1 MPGWS
6 YQTIIPSRVRNDVT
20 VPGLN
25 NPVEWDKVVEGGM
38 SLLIAVANYLHRSRK
53 LKEIEPDIVELM
65 TPGGGVLV
73 GLSYCTSTSPTAY
86 EGTLFQ
92 TASAIRGGSDWKR
105 TYDEW
110 MKRIAAT
117 GVIQQDCPTSW
128 SQSDEYMWVTAR

>member
-6 YQTIIPSRVRNDVT
+6 YQKIIESRVRDNVT

-25 NPVEWDKVVEGGM
+25 NQAPWDKVVEGGM
-38 SLLIAVANYLHRSRK
+38 SLLIAVTNYLHRCKK
-53 LKEIEPDIVELM
+53 LKEIEPDIAKLM

-73 GLSYCTSTSPTAY
+73 VLSYCTSTSPTAY

-110 MKRIAAT
+110 MKAISAN
-117 GVIQQDCPTSW
+117 GVIKQACRKSW
-128 SQSDEYMWVTAR
+128 SQSEEYMWVTAR